1 MFQNLLSFFVWRTSV
16 KSTNHYLNLSFFD
29 KLQFN
34 NVNLIL
40 GKLIVFID
48 ENNLILPSDVDL
60 FLGRHDVN
68 FWHHDVN
75 FAALLTS
82 NLCFEGFVGFL
93 FLFFFLLLGTQNII
107 YFVLKVHSK
116 DFYWMKFINK
126 WHVFCYGSVYS
137 IKWVSLFLIFS
148 LNWHN

>member
-82 NLCFEGFVGFL
+82 NLCFESFVGFL
-93 FLFFFLLLGTQNII
+93 FPFFFLLLGTQNII

-148 LNWHN
+148 PNCHN

>member
-82 NLCFEGFVGFL
+82 NLCFKSFVGFL
-93 FLFFFLLLGTQNII
+93 FPFFFLLLGTQNII

-148 LNWHN
+148 PNWHN

>member
-1 MFQNLLSFFVWRTSV
+1 MFQNLFSFVVWRISV

-60 FLGRHDVN
+60 FLGRHG
-68 FWHHDVN
+68 VN

-82 NLCFEGFVGFL
+82 NLCFESFVGFL
-93 FLFFFLLLGTQNII
+93 FLFFFLLLGTQKII